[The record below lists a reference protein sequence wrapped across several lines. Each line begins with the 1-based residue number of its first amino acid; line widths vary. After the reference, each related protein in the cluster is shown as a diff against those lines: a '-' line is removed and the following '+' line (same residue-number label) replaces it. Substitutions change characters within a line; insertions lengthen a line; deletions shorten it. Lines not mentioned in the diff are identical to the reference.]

1 MVNFLL
7 PLLDASVIANHY
19 RIDPA
24 ARIPTLRF
32 RTSARRPS
40 PVLAASRQQPAAN
53 PITSAPIMASIFR
66 RIYDWLL
73 RLFWCVCLL
82 PCACPCHPSM
92 PVEPLISVHSCPF
105 HPSKRTLHAPNM
117 TQEAC
122 SLSSNCRAT
131 EMDITMI
138 GLQNAGKTS
147 LLRVLAVSSSQIGK
161 QPRCIHENPVNTSG

>member
-1 MVNFLL
+1 MHNDLSTCGLLSRAAQSSFFTLSPSSRHDSQLHCIVVNFLL
-7 PLLDASVIANHY
+7 LLLLLDAGVIANHY

-32 RTSARRPS
+32 RTNARRPS

-53 PITSAPIMASIFR
+53 SITSAPTMASIFR

-82 PCACPCHPSM
+82 PCACPCDPSM

-105 HPSKRTLHAPNM
+105 QPCKRTLHASNM
-117 TQEAC
+117 TQEPC
-122 SLSSNCRAT
+122 
-131 EMDITMI
+131 
-138 GLQNAGKTS
+138 
-147 LLRVLAVSSSQIGK
+147 
-161 QPRCIHENPVNTSG
+161 